1 MTDLATLFAAIDRK
15 DADAF
20 AGFIAPAGRF
30 RFGNA
35 PVVEGRAAIRDLV
48 AGFFGALAALSH
60 RLEASW
66 PVPGGLVC
74 HGVVTY
80 TRHDGSALSVPFCNV
95 FGIGDDGIRDYLIFI
110 DNSALFPAAG

>member
-1 MTDLATLFAAIDRK
+1 MSDLAGLFAAIDRK

-20 AGFIAPAGRF
+20 CAFIAPQGRF

-35 PVVEGRAAIRDLV
+35 PVVEGRAAIRELV

-60 RLEASW
+60 RLEAAW
-66 PVPGGLVC
+66 PVPGGVVC

-80 TRHDGSALSVPFCNV
+80 TRHDGSQLSVPFCNV
-95 FGIGDDGIRDYLIFI
+95 FAIAEDGIRDYRIFI
-110 DNSALFPAAG
+110 DNSALFPGVG